1 MNSSAGFYVMG
12 KKRMRIDVSNLAKYF
27 EHGIIFS
34 LVMCGYLLFL
44 PLVEWIVRYPV
55 VPMTFEPMA
64 VLFTIVYIF
73 IGLFIVLGAINSSV
87 SESLWQI
94 GTSEG
99 WQSLLGNGVILF
111 IVLCIVQV
119 PAAIVTTLLAWMQ
132 PGGLFFGFWNALPAI
147 IVPSIVITPIP
158 NGVVA
163 KRLALMT
170 SSTTRPETMQM

>member
-1 MNSSAGFYVMG
+1 MG
-12 KKRMRIDVSNLAKYF
+12 KERMGVDKSDLVKYF
-27 EHGIIFS
+27 GHGIIFS
-34 LVMCGYLLFL
+34 LIMCGYLLFL
-44 PLVEWIVRYPV
+44 PLVEWIVRYSV

-94 GTSEG
+94 RTSEG
-99 WQSLLGNGVILF
+99 WQLLLGNGVILF
-111 IVLCIVQV
+111 VMLCIVQV
-119 PAAIVTTLLAWMQ
+119 PAAMVTTLLAWMQ
-132 PGGLFFGFWNALPAI
+132 PGGLFLGFWNALPAI

-163 KRLALMT
+163 RRVALMT
-170 SSTTRPETMQM
+170 SKTMGLGKT

>member
-1 MNSSAGFYVMG
+1 
-12 KKRMRIDVSNLAKYF
+12 MRKERIGVNTSILVKYF
-27 EHGIIFS
+27 RHGIIFS
-34 LVMCGYLLFL
+34 LLMSGYILFL
-44 PLVEWIVRYPV
+44 PLVEWIVRYTV

-73 IGLFIVLGAINSSV
+73 TGFFLILGAINSSL
-87 SESLWQI
+87 SEGLWQI
-94 GTSEG
+94 RIGEG
-99 WQSLLGNGVILF
+99 WQFLLGNGVILF

-163 KRLALMT
+163 KHVALMT
-170 SSTTRPETMQM
+170 SKTTGPETMQM